1 MDNTDVIII
10 GNDFTKTGVAETKD
24 YVVHALCTRGAC
36 SFVYN
41 DRKYDFRKDNLLIIR
56 EHQLMR
62 YIMPRHD
69 FEVMV
74 LYIHL
79 PFIENITPDI
89 NFGIRSTLLLLE
101 NPILRLTKKEV
112 ACSLDDMNAIVGRV
126 EDKRHAFR
134 SQAIGFSCLQFF
146 LDIFNFEHRI
156 YGPSHVSRHSS
167 RLIRDFIELLRN
179 GDYKAHRD
187 VTYYADKLFITAK
200 YLSDVCRVVT
210 GHPAN
215 YWINHF
221 AKVDIRL
228 QLRSQRMTVLEI
240 SEMFHFSSPA
250 HFTRYVLSQFG
261 KTLTAIREH

>member
-101 NPILRLTKKEV
+101 NPILRLTKK
-112 ACSLDDMNAIVGRV
+112 
-126 EDKRHAFR
+126 R
-134 SQAIGFSCLQFF
+134 SRLQFGRYECHCRTSGRQASCF
-146 LDIFNFEHRI
+146 PF
-156 YGPSHVSRHSS
+156 
-167 RLIRDFIELLRN
+167 
-179 GDYKAHRD
+179 
-187 VTYYADKLFITAK
+187 T
-200 YLSDVCRVVT
+200 SD
-210 GHPAN
+210 
-215 YWINHF
+215 
-221 AKVDIRL
+221 RL
-228 QLRSQRMTVLEI
+228 QLPTVLFGYIQFRTSHLWAI
-240 SEMFHFSSPA
+240 SCLPAFIATHQGFH
-250 HFTRYVLSQFG
+250 
-261 KTLTAIREH
+261 

>member
-134 SQAIGFSCLQFF
+134 SQAIGFSCLSSFW
-146 LDIFNFEHRI
+146 I
-156 YGPSHVSRHSS
+156 YSISNIASMGHLMSPS
-167 RLIRDFIELLRN
+167 I
-179 GDYKAHRD
+179 HRD
-187 VTYYADKLFITAK
+187 SSGISLNYFATEITK
-200 YLSDVCRVVT
+200 HT
-210 GHPAN
+210 
-215 YWINHF
+215 
-221 AKVDIRL
+221 
-228 QLRSQRMTVLEI
+228 
-240 SEMFHFSSPA
+240 EM
-250 HFTRYVLSQFG
+250 
-261 KTLTAIREH
+261 